1 MGVGL
6 SSGSAARGR
15 MDGWMDGDTVLCSGA
30 VARGVR
36 LTPSQKP
43 PSRAPDPAYTGT
55 WKLIFNKIGEIS
67 MSWVIGVRALVGR
80 CWFAAPVPLGAQVG
94 CSPWTLFSE
103 GPGATI

>member
-1 MGVGL
+1 MLLVE
-6 SSGSAARGR
+6 GS

-30 VARGVR
+30 VAHGVC

-80 CWFAAPVPLGAQVG
+80 CWFAAPVPLGA
-94 CSPWTLFSE
+94 
-103 GPGATI
+103 